1 MTVDPRTT
9 STVDPE
15 RLSAHTRWER
25 RYERAFAWIPYL
37 TLLVGCVLTQFRSQP
52 WQERAVTLGIVLLA
66 GSGRGRSP
74 WARALSFRTQQRRVR
89 IYFVG
94 FLGLATWLIVRDPLF
109 FVYAITGFFHAYL
122 LRPWPVSFAGVA
134 ATSIVVNSLIL
145 IDDPTPERGP
155 SSSSWW
161 SSRRWRSG
169 SA

>member
-1 MTVDPRTT
+1 MGAQVR
-9 STVDPE
+9 
-15 RLSAHTRWER
+15 
-25 RYERAFAWIPYL
+25 FAWIPYL
-37 TLLVGCVLTQFRSQP
+37 TLLIGCVLTQFRSQP
-52 WQERAVTLGIVLLA
+52 WQEQAVTRHRA
-66 GSGRGRSP
+66 ARRGLDVGDRHGP
-74 WARALSFRTQQRRVR
+74 GPVVPDAAATRR

-145 IDDPTPERGP
+145 IDDPRRGP

-161 SSRRWRSG
+161 
-169 SA
+169 